1 MIEKAQSLSS
11 DQIFLDLEDSV
22 APSAKAQ
29 ARDNVVS
36 ALREGNWGGKTTVV
50 RVNDCTT
57 QWTYRDVTT
66 VVGGAG
72 DHLDCIMLPKVQ
84 ESGQVAFVDH
94 LITQIEREKGWEV
107 GRIGLE
113 LQVEDAAG
121 LVNAQSILES
131 SPRVETFIFGPGDMA
146 AALRMPSLTV
156 GELRDDYPGDHWH
169 WVLFTILV
177 HARNAGVQA
186 IDGPFAHIKDL
197 EGFRR
202 SARRSRTLG
211 FDGKWVLHPSQIDA
225 ANEIYGEDQETFERA
240 ADIMDAVAAAAQDE
254 GRGAVLFGNEMID
267 EASRKLAL
275 ETVKRGERFG
285 LSVRVTP
292 PGIPFHERRTWRK
305 ENLPAAPP
313 ADQD

>member
-1 MIEKAQSLSS
+1 MIEKAQSLPA
-11 DQIFLDLEDSV
+11 DQVFLDLEDSV

-36 ALREGNWGGKTTVV
+36 ALREGNWAGKTTVV

-66 VVGGAG
+66 VVSEAG
-72 DHLDCIMLPKVQ
+72 DRLDCIMLPKVQ
-84 ESGQVAFVDH
+84 EPGQVAFVDY
-94 LITQIEREKGWEV
+94 LITQVEREKGWEV

-113 LQVEDAAG
+113 LQAEDAAG
-121 LVNAQSILES
+121 LVNAQSILDS
-131 SPRVETFIFGPGDMA
+131 SPRIETFILGPGDMA

-169 WVLFTILV
+169 WVLFTIIV
-177 HARNAGVQA
+177 HARHAGVQA
-186 IDGPFAHIKDL
+186 IDGPFAYVKDL
-197 EGFRR
+197 EGFRL

-240 ADIMDAVAAAAQDE
+240 ADIMDAFAAATRDE
-254 GRGAVLFGNEMID
+254 GRGAVLFGDEMID

-275 ETVKRGERFG
+275 ETVKRGERLG
-285 LSVRVTP
+285 LSVRDTP
-292 PGIPFHERRTWRK
+292 LGIPFHERQTWRRGS
-305 ENLPAAPP
+305 LPAAPP
-313 ADQD
+313 AERD